1 MAGNLL
7 KKSSGLMLL
16 CSVSL
21 LMIVMTG
28 CQEAKLKTVI
38 GIANKQCPLDMGEVG
53 NITSIIYDGDNV
65 VYTLNMN
72 EEITNI
78 KILKDNPESMKSSI
92 KMMFQN
98 PAADVKEMLKLM
110 AKCNSG
116 LHMIFVG
123 NKSGEQ
129 AVCELTAEELKEVI
143 NTNADP
149 AQSGQ
154 TKLEAQLKMAN
165 LQFPMQASEEV
176 VVEKIEII
184 GESVVY
190 ICSVDEELCPISQI
204 EENAAEVKEGIV
216 STLASQTDPATQI
229 FIKTCVENNKNIT
242 YLLIVPAVN
251 LSGLTLSRM
260 RKRISEIG
268 VRKAFGAPR
277 RELMMQVLSEN
288 MLYSL
293 FGGILGLVLSYVAAF
308 LLGGM
313 LFSVDFVSNGVEDL
327 RTMCVD
333 LLFDP
338 TVFLLAFLACFL
350 LNLLSA
356 AIPAWRVTRTNIV
369 DAIIER

>member
-116 LHMIFVG
+116 LHMI
-123 NKSGEQ
+123 
-129 AVCELTAEELKEVI
+129 
-143 NTNADP
+143 
-149 AQSGQ
+149 
-154 TKLEAQLKMAN
+154 
-165 LQFPMQASEEV
+165 
-176 VVEKIEII
+176 
-184 GESVVY
+184 
-190 ICSVDEELCPISQI
+190 
-204 EENAAEVKEGIV
+204 
-216 STLASQTDPATQI
+216 
-229 FIKTCVENNKNIT
+229 
-242 YLLIVPAVN
+242 
-251 LSGLTLSRM
+251 
-260 RKRISEIG
+260 
-268 VRKAFGAPR
+268 
-277 RELMMQVLSEN
+277 
-288 MLYSL
+288 
-293 FGGILGLVLSYVAAF
+293 
-308 LLGGM
+308 
-313 LFSVDFVSNGVEDL
+313 
-327 RTMCVD
+327 
-333 LLFDP
+333 
-338 TVFLLAFLACFL
+338 
-350 LNLLSA
+350 
-356 AIPAWRVTRTNIV
+356 
-369 DAIIER
+369 

>member
-1 MAGNLL
+1 MTGNLL
-7 KKSSGLMLL
+7 KKSSGFILL
-16 CSVSL
+16 CSISL
-21 LMIVMTG
+21 LMLVMTG

-38 GIANKQCPLDMGEVG
+38 GVANKQCPIDMGAVG
-53 NITSIIYDGDNV
+53 TITSIIYDGNNV

-92 KMMFQN
+92 TMMFQN

-176 VVEKIEII
+176 IVEKIEVI

-216 STLASQTDPATQI
+216 SMLASRTDPATQL
-229 FIKTCVENNKNIT
+229 FIKTCVNNNKNIM
-242 YLLIVPAVN
+242 Y
-251 LSGLTLSRM
+251 RY
-260 RKRISEIG
+260 IG
-268 VRKAFGAPR
+268 KESDKQHDVVIP
-277 RELMMQVLSEN
+277 
-288 MLYSL
+288 
-293 FGGILGLVLSYVAAF
+293 
-308 LLGGM
+308 
-313 LFSVDFVSNGVEDL
+313 VSDL
-327 RTMCVD
+327 KKM
-333 LLFDP
+333 F
-338 TVFLLAFLACFL
+338 
-350 LNLLSA
+350 
-356 AIPAWRVTRTNIV
+356 IKK
-369 DAIIER
+369 

>member
-190 ICSVDEELCPISQI
+190 ICSVD
-204 EENAAEVKEGIV
+204 AV
-216 STLASQTDPATQI
+216 SYTH
-229 FIKTCVENNKNIT
+229 
-242 YLLIVPAVN
+242 
-251 LSGLTLSRM
+251 LTL
-260 RKRISEIG
+260 
-268 VRKAFGAPR
+268 
-277 RELMMQVLSEN
+277 
-288 MLYSL
+288 
-293 FGGILGLVLSYVAAF
+293 
-308 LLGGM
+308 
-313 LFSVDFVSNGVEDL
+313 
-327 RTMCVD
+327 
-333 LLFDP
+333 P
-338 TVFLLAFLACFL
+338 TKLEV
-350 LNLLSA
+350 
-356 AIPAWRVTRTNIV
+356 
-369 DAIIER
+369 

>member
-116 LHMIFVG
+116 LHM
-123 NKSGEQ
+123 K
-129 AVCELTAEELKEVI
+129 LKEVI

-242 YLLIVPAVN
+242 YRYIGKDSGKQYDVVIPVSDLKKMLIKN
-251 LSGLTLSRM
+251 
-260 RKRISEIG
+260 KIS
-268 VRKAFGAPR
+268 
-277 RELMMQVLSEN
+277 S
-288 MLYSL
+288 
-293 FGGILGLVLSYVAAF
+293 
-308 LLGGM
+308 
-313 LFSVDFVSNGVEDL
+313 
-327 RTMCVD
+327 
-333 LLFDP
+333 
-338 TVFLLAFLACFL
+338 
-350 LNLLSA
+350 
-356 AIPAWRVTRTNIV
+356 
-369 DAIIER
+369 

>member
-1 MAGNLL
+1 
-7 KKSSGLMLL
+7 
-16 CSVSL
+16 
-21 LMIVMTG
+21 MTG

-38 GIANKQCPLDMGEVG
+38 AVANKQCPIDMGAVG
-53 NITSIIYDGDNV
+53 TITSIIYDGNNV

-165 LQFPMQASEEV
+165 LQFPMQASE
-176 VVEKIEII
+176 KIEVI

-216 STLASQTDPATQI
+216 SMLASQTDPATQL
-229 FIKTCVENNKNIT
+229 FIKTCVNNNKNIM
-242 YLLIVPAVN
+242 YRYIGKE
-251 LSGLTLSRM
+251 SG
-260 RKRISEIG
+260 KQHDVVI
-268 VRKAFGAPR
+268 P
-277 RELMMQVLSEN
+277 
-288 MLYSL
+288 
-293 FGGILGLVLSYVAAF
+293 
-308 LLGGM
+308 
-313 LFSVDFVSNGVEDL
+313 VSDL
-327 RTMCVD
+327 KKM
-333 LLFDP
+333 F
-338 TVFLLAFLACFL
+338 
-350 LNLLSA
+350 
-356 AIPAWRVTRTNIV
+356 IKK
-369 DAIIER
+369 

>member
-38 GIANKQCPLDMGEVG
+38 GIANKQCPLDMGVG

-242 YLLIVPAVN
+242 YRYIGKDSGKQYDVVIPVSDLKKMLIKN
-251 LSGLTLSRM
+251 
-260 RKRISEIG
+260 KIS
-268 VRKAFGAPR
+268 
-277 RELMMQVLSEN
+277 S
-288 MLYSL
+288 
-293 FGGILGLVLSYVAAF
+293 
-308 LLGGM
+308 
-313 LFSVDFVSNGVEDL
+313 
-327 RTMCVD
+327 
-333 LLFDP
+333 
-338 TVFLLAFLACFL
+338 
-350 LNLLSA
+350 
-356 AIPAWRVTRTNIV
+356 
-369 DAIIER
+369 

>member
-1 MAGNLL
+1 MTGNLL
-7 KKSSGLMLL
+7 KKSSGFILL
-16 CSVSL
+16 CSISL
-21 LMIVMTG
+21 LMLVMTG

-38 GIANKQCPLDMGEVG
+38 GVANKQCPIDMGAVG
-53 NITSIIYDGDNV
+53 TITSIIYDGNNV

-78 KILKDNPESMKSSI
+78 KILKDNPESMK
-92 KMMFQN
+92 
-98 PAADVKEMLKLM
+98 
-110 AKCNSG
+110 
-116 LHMIFVG
+116 FVG

-176 VVEKIEII
+176 IVEKIEVI

-229 FIKTCVENNKNIT
+229 FIKTCIDNNKSIA
-242 YLLIVPAVN
+242 YRYIGKESGQQYDVIIPLSDLKKMLIE
-251 LSGLTLSRM
+251 
-260 RKRISEIG
+260 K
-268 VRKAFGAPR
+268 
-277 RELMMQVLSEN
+277 
-288 MLYSL
+288 
-293 FGGILGLVLSYVAAF
+293 
-308 LLGGM
+308 
-313 LFSVDFVSNGVEDL
+313 
-327 RTMCVD
+327 
-333 LLFDP
+333 
-338 TVFLLAFLACFL
+338 
-350 LNLLSA
+350 
-356 AIPAWRVTRTNIV
+356 
-369 DAIIER
+369 

>member
-78 KILKDNPESMKSSI
+78 KILKDNTESMKSSI
-92 KMMFQN
+92 
-98 PAADVKEMLKLM
+98 KEMLKLM

-242 YLLIVPAVN
+242 YRYIGKDSGKQYDVVIPMSDLKKMLI
-251 LSGLTLSRM
+251 
-260 RKRISEIG
+260 K
-268 VRKAFGAPR
+268 K
-277 RELMMQVLSEN
+277 
-288 MLYSL
+288 
-293 FGGILGLVLSYVAAF
+293 
-308 LLGGM
+308 
-313 LFSVDFVSNGVEDL
+313 
-327 RTMCVD
+327 
-333 LLFDP
+333 
-338 TVFLLAFLACFL
+338 
-350 LNLLSA
+350 
-356 AIPAWRVTRTNIV
+356 
-369 DAIIER
+369 

>member
-1 MAGNLL
+1 MTGNLL
-7 KKSSGLMLL
+7 KKSSGFILL
-16 CSVSL
+16 CSISL
-21 LMIVMTG
+21 LMLVMTG

-38 GIANKQCPLDMGEVG
+38 AVANKQCPLDMGEVG
-53 NITSIIYDGDNV
+53 KITSIIYDGNNV

-72 EEITNI
+72 EEITDI
-78 KILKDNPESMKSSI
+78 KMLKDNPEIMKSSI

-98 PAADVKEMLKLM
+98 PAADVKQMLKLM
-110 AKCNSG
+110 TECNSG
-116 LHMIFVG
+116 LYMIFVG

-176 VVEKIEII
+176 IVEKIEVI

-229 FIKTCVENNKNIT
+229 FIKTCIDNNKSIA
-242 YLLIVPAVN
+242 YRYIGKESGQQYDVIIPLSDLKKMLIE
-251 LSGLTLSRM
+251 
-260 RKRISEIG
+260 K
-268 VRKAFGAPR
+268 
-277 RELMMQVLSEN
+277 
-288 MLYSL
+288 
-293 FGGILGLVLSYVAAF
+293 
-308 LLGGM
+308 
-313 LFSVDFVSNGVEDL
+313 
-327 RTMCVD
+327 
-333 LLFDP
+333 
-338 TVFLLAFLACFL
+338 
-350 LNLLSA
+350 
-356 AIPAWRVTRTNIV
+356 
-369 DAIIER
+369 

>member
-1 MAGNLL
+1 MTGNLL
-7 KKSSGLMLL
+7 KKSSGFILL
-16 CSVSL
+16 CSISL
-21 LMIVMTG
+21 LMLVMTG

-38 GIANKQCPLDMGEVG
+38 GVANKQCPIDMGAVG
-53 NITSIIYDGDNV
+53 TITSIIYDGNNV

-92 KMMFQN
+92 TMMFQN

-149 AQSGQ
+149 AQ
-154 TKLEAQLKMAN
+154 LKMAN

-176 VVEKIEII
+176 IVEKIEVI

-229 FIKTCVENNKNIT
+229 FIKTCVDNNKSIA
-242 YLLIVPAVN
+242 YRYIGKESGQQYDVIIPLSDLKKMLIE
-251 LSGLTLSRM
+251 
-260 RKRISEIG
+260 K
-268 VRKAFGAPR
+268 
-277 RELMMQVLSEN
+277 
-288 MLYSL
+288 
-293 FGGILGLVLSYVAAF
+293 
-308 LLGGM
+308 
-313 LFSVDFVSNGVEDL
+313 
-327 RTMCVD
+327 
-333 LLFDP
+333 
-338 TVFLLAFLACFL
+338 
-350 LNLLSA
+350 
-356 AIPAWRVTRTNIV
+356 
-369 DAIIER
+369 

>member
-1 MAGNLL
+1 
-7 KKSSGLMLL
+7 
-16 CSVSL
+16 
-21 LMIVMTG
+21 MTG

-38 GIANKQCPLDMGEVG
+38 GVANKQCPIDMGAVG
-53 NITSIIYDGDNV
+53 TITSIIYDGNNV

-92 KMMFQN
+92 TMMFQN

-154 TKLEAQLKMAN
+154 LKMAN

-176 VVEKIEII
+176 IVEKIEVI

-229 FIKTCVENNKNIT
+229 FIKTCVDNNKSIA
-242 YLLIVPAVN
+242 YRYIGKESGQQYDVIIPLSDLKKMLIE
-251 LSGLTLSRM
+251 
-260 RKRISEIG
+260 K
-268 VRKAFGAPR
+268 
-277 RELMMQVLSEN
+277 
-288 MLYSL
+288 
-293 FGGILGLVLSYVAAF
+293 
-308 LLGGM
+308 
-313 LFSVDFVSNGVEDL
+313 
-327 RTMCVD
+327 
-333 LLFDP
+333 
-338 TVFLLAFLACFL
+338 
-350 LNLLSA
+350 
-356 AIPAWRVTRTNIV
+356 
-369 DAIIER
+369 